1 MTLESG
7 HTFTQWSLLSDKEKK
22 INRELTWYA
31 FDYCIKNPNVLL
43 SYKEM
48 NNAGLEH
55 IYSFFIKYS
64 NCSDSSECSECSK
77 CSHEQQG
84 KQWAI

>member
-7 HTFTQWSLLSDKEKK
+7 HTFTQWSLLSDREKK

-43 SYKEM
+43 SYEEM
-48 NNAGLEH
+48 NNVGLDH
-55 IYSFFIKYS
+55 IYSFFIKEFNENSTGEIEYNDKGIVYRPNIEVS
-64 NCSDSSECSECSK
+64 
-77 CSHEQQG
+77 
-84 KQWAI
+84 